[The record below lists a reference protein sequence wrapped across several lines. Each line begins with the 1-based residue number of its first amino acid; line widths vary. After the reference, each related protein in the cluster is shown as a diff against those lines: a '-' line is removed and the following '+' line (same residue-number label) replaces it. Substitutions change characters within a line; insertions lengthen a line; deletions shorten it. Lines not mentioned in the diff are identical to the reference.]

1 MQKCSFG
8 ERQWGRE
15 ALDVSDD
22 VNRTRPSSNLNS
34 PSTDLRLHLSWDS
47 CSSSS
52 RVSSYANYCHPT
64 STAPPPAASSIVF
77 TLHPLTLV
85 FQPLI
90 LPSLHSRWHACR
102 TESSVYL

>member
-34 PSTDLRLHLSWDS
+34 PSTDLRLHLS
-47 CSSSS
+47 
-52 RVSSYANYCHPT
+52 
-64 STAPPPAASSIVF
+64 
-77 TLHPLTLV
+77 
-85 FQPLI
+85 
-90 LPSLHSRWHACR
+90 
-102 TESSVYL
+102 